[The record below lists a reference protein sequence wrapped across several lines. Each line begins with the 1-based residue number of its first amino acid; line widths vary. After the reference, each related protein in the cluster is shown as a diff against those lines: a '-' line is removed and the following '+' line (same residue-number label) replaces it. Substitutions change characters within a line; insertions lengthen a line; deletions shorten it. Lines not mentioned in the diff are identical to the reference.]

1 MRILHSS
8 DWHLG
13 KTLDGYSR
21 IEEQEKFLEFFV
33 EKSREIQPDIII
45 IAGDIF
51 DTSNPSAVAEKMFY
65 DVLTNIS
72 SNTFSLI
79 VIIPGNH
86 DSPKR
91 LASAKLLA
99 RTHGIIIYE
108 NNDDKIDIGMY
119 KNTEVLSCNDGVI
132 KVKVNGKIANIMA
145 LPYISEA
152 RLNENVQDLFD
163 SEEENARSFQTKFE
177 ALVAKKEK
185 FFNTDEYNIIIAH
198 LFTTRARLSEDEIG
212 YSIGGAYAVDASAF
226 PKSADYIALGHIHKK
241 QCISGV
247 DKRAYYCGS
256 PIHYNKTEVKTAKK
270 VILQVDIQDDKS
282 IDLTEINVPIYKKIE
297 IWNAESIEDAIKM
310 SEEKSD
316 ESSFVYINI
325 KTDRIISN
333 EEIRQIKSNKKDIIE
348 IRPIMSIENI
358 ISTSENMLEK
368 SEMEKFTE
376 FYKEKN
382 GAEPTKNIIDRYM
395 DIISYEDE
403 EIT

>member
-212 YSIGGAYAVDASAF
+212 YSIVGAYAVDASAF